1 MYYSLSILHAISVEW
16 DLQPKLP
23 EILLFLVK
31 IVFFPNQKN
40 NDSNF
45 LNDDNKNNG
54 AEDLF

>member
-1 MYYSLSILHAISVEW
+1 MYYSRSILHAISVEW